1 MEEIGGSLDKSR
13 YKRNPHLHSELHL
26 LVDEVRNLFGEKAVK
41 GKGSFAFYLGF
52 FKRLGVGR
60 VRRILGEVKESNADE
75 PVKLFWYQV
84 KEELKK

>member
-1 MEEIGGSLDKSR
+1 
-13 YKRNPHLHSELHL
+13 
-26 LVDEVRNLFGEKAVK
+26 
-41 GKGSFAFYLGF
+41 
-52 FKRLGVGR
+52 